1 MSRFWADLYPY
12 LRAQGWRYL
21 TAFVLGLLGI
31 AGTLA
36 IPYFLRLTID
46 SLTTGEPWQIYPV
59 YLLGAALWA
68 GLLAWA
74 ERQLSMGASR
84 RLEYHLRADL
94 LSHLLSLDSTYFQG
108 ARVGDLMNRLS
119 TDLSA
124 VREAVGPAIA
134 MSYRLGFLVLF
145 SLLAMFLVEWPLALA
160 VTAVVPVI
168 FLIVQKL
175 ARLVDQRW
183 NDAQQVFDQIS
194 AQAQENFSGIRV
206 VKGFAIEDRE
216 QERFESL
223 NQSYIEKMLLLARV
237 DGPLFALMSL
247 MTGII
252 SVVVLALGGSWVI
265 RGTMS
270 LGELVQFNAYVLQL
284 SWPLL
289 GLGFV
294 VSMFQ
299 RAITSWNRIAELL
312 AVRAKIQSPSNPE
325 QPSGSELDFQ
335 TVSLHRGG
343 RPILDQI
350 SLRIPAGSTL
360 GITGET
366 GSGKTTLI
374 SLVPR
379 LLDPD
384 SGSVLLGGVDLRQ
397 IALAE
402 LRRRVALVP
411 QEPFLFSE
419 SIAENIAFGLS
430 DLDPERVQ
438 WAAELAGI
446 AGDIEGFPM
455 GYQTMLGERGV
466 TLSGGQ
472 RQRVALARALA
483 IQPEILILDD
493 AMSAVD
499 TETEA
504 RILSG
509 LKQVL
514 GQQTTLLISHRTSTL
529 RYADWIVVLR
539 DGRLIE
545 EGTHESLLAA
555 GGYYAELDRRQRLEA
570 ELS

>member
-21 TAFVLGLLGI
+21 TAFLLGLLGI

-46 SLTTGEPWQIYPV
+46 SLTAGESWQIYPIF
-59 YLLGAALWA
+59 LLGAALWA
-68 GLLAWA
+68 GLLSWL

-94 LSHLLSLDSTYFQG
+94 LSHLLSLDATYFQG
-108 ARVGDLMNRLS
+108 ARVGDLMNRMS

-160 VTAVVPVI
+160 VTALVPVI

-216 QERFESL
+216 QERFERL

-252 SVVVLALGGSWVI
+252 SVIVLALGGSWVI
-265 RGTMS
+265 RGTMT

-312 AVRAKIQSPSNPE
+312 AVRSRIQDPATPE
-325 QPSGSELDFQ
+325 RPANNQLDFRA
-335 TVSLHRGG
+335 VSVRRGE
-343 RPILDQI
+343 RTILEPINLEI
-350 SLRIPAGSTL
+350 LPASTL

-374 SLVPR
+374 SLIPR

-384 SGSVLLGGVDLRQ
+384 TGAVLLGGVDLRQ
-397 IALAE
+397 IALSE
-402 LRRRVALVP
+402 LRSRVALVP

-419 SIAENIAFGLS
+419 TIAENIAFGLP
-430 DLDPERVQ
+430 DLDFERVR

-446 AGDIEGFPM
+446 AGDIESFPM

-483 IQPEILILDD
+483 VQPQILILDD

-504 RILSG
+504 RILAG

-514 GQQTTLLISHRTSTL
+514 GQQTTILISHRTSTL
-529 RYADWIVVLR
+529 RYADRIVVLR
-539 DGRLIE
+539 EGQIIE
-545 EGTHESLLAA
+545 EGPAWRS
-555 GGYYAELDRRQRLEA
+555 
-570 ELS
+570 S